1 MVNPKFNKDLGQH
14 ILKNMGAIDTI
25 LEKAKIKPTD
35 VILEIGGGTGNLTLK
50 MIPKCKKLICYEMD
64 PRLAS
69 ELVKKINANREYAN
83 KFQLFI
89 GDAMKHDFPYF
100 DMCISNLPYQISSP
114 FIFKLLTYNFKC
126 AYIMFQKEFAD
137 RLIARPGSQDYCRLS
152 VSVQLLAQVD
162 HILKIKKNSF
172 VPPPKVES
180 AVVRIEPKIPKPVIN
195 FEDFDAL
202 LKICFLRKNKTLLAN
217 FRGSA
222 FMKTLKTKKRL
233 EIDEGEKL
241 IKEILQNLDFSS
253 KRATKMDTDDF
264 LELYLEFKKNDI
276 DFI

>member
-25 LEKAKIKPTD
+25 LEKAKIKSTD
-35 VILEIGGGTGNLTLK
+35 IILEIGGGTGNLTMK
-50 MIPKCKKLICYEMD
+50 MLPKCKKVVCYEMD

-69 ELVKKINANREYAN
+69 ELVKKVNSNKEYAN

-114 FIFKLLTYNFKC
+114 FVFKLLTYNFRC

-137 RLIARPGSQDYCRLS
+137 RMIARPGSQNYCRLS

-162 HILKIKKNSF
+162 HVLKIKKNSF

-180 AVVRIEPKIPKPVIN
+180 SVVRIEPKVPRPVLN
-195 FEDFDAL
+195 FDDFDGL
-202 LKICFLRKNKTLLAN
+202 LKICFLRKNKTLISN
-217 FRGSA
+217 FRGA
-222 FMKTLKTKKRL
+222 TFLRELKKKKRFENEDVEEFVKGIL
-233 EIDEGEKL
+233 EKL
-241 IKEILQNLDFSS
+241 DLSS
-253 KRATKMDTDDF
+253 KRSNKMDTDDF
-264 LELYLEFKKNDI
+264 LELYLEFKKSDI